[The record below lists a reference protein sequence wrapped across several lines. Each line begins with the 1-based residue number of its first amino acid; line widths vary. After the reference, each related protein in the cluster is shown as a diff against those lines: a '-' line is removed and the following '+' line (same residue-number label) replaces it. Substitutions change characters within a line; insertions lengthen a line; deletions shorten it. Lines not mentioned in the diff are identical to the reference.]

1 MKHRSV
7 KIFNSS
13 NTERLFENLDK
24 LVEIHRI
31 TYGYVA
37 QFTDMLAWFDKND
50 WKELI
55 EPSKLSRMVKR
66 NLLRGNNNKLFFA
79 EANCDVTKIFR
90 IDEVRGKRIKYTDR
104 YEYSAVTVEV
114 FELKESS
121 IIFLEPDNEI
131 IEKDSTK
138 QAIFILDDKM
148 HLRHLVSEE
157 DKQFQQVKVVDLSRL
172 REVLID

>member
-1 MKHRSV
+1 MEHQYYRE
-7 KIFNSS
+7 FNSS
-13 NTERLFENLDK
+13 VTARLFENLDK

-90 IDEVRGKRIKYTDR
+90 IDEVRGKYI
-104 YEYSAVTVEV
+104 A
-114 FELKESS
+114 F
-121 IIFLEPDNEI
+121 
-131 IEKDSTK
+131 
-138 QAIFILDDKM
+138 
-148 HLRHLVSEE
+148 
-157 DKQFQQVKVVDLSRL
+157 
-172 REVLID
+172 

>member
-7 KIFNSS
+7 TTFNSS

-37 QFTDMLAWFDKND
+37 QFTDMLAWFDEKS

-79 EANCDVTKIFR
+79 ETNCDVTKIFR
-90 IDEVRGKRIKYTDR
+90 IDEVRGEYKYG
-104 YEYSAVTVEV
+104 EY
-114 FELKESS
+114 
-121 IIFLEPDNEI
+121 
-131 IEKDSTK
+131 
-138 QAIFILDDKM
+138 
-148 HLRHLVSEE
+148 
-157 DKQFQQVKVVDLSRL
+157 
-172 REVLID
+172 